1 MLAFESDFL
10 SGAIIVVP
18 SHSQVSCN
26 LQSIVC
32 YCFMFFVYFLL
43 STLSV
48 FAVCVS
54 IFNERIGRQNENVF
68 TLYNHKSEIFRNTK
82 VKVEVRSLIS
92 VFLSFVIKNY
102 HRIIYRKFT
111 TWNSTKSI
119 HMHSH
124 LIRLERNWLCH
135 WIWIWI
141 FSELYACLTSLT
153 DFPANSQYQI
163 VGKTQT
169 SRHQQQT
176 QDIFGTGTF
185 SGRFSFTSLF
195 CYCYFHHYYCYCYC
209 FFFDKG
215 ELKWLSRANVMECV
229 RSSCDVYWPLL
240 I

>member
-32 YCFMFFVYFLL
+32 YCFMFVYFLL

-54 IFNERIGRQNENVF
+54 SFNERIGRQNANVCMF

-124 LIRLERNWLCH
+124 LIRLERN
-135 WIWIWI
+135 
-141 FSELYACLTSLT
+141 
-153 DFPANSQYQI
+153 
-163 VGKTQT
+163 
-169 SRHQQQT
+169 
-176 QDIFGTGTF
+176 
-185 SGRFSFTSLF
+185 
-195 CYCYFHHYYCYCYC
+195 
-209 FFFDKG
+209 
-215 ELKWLSRANVMECV
+215 
-229 RSSCDVYWPLL
+229 
-240 I
+240 